1 MKFEERVIKK
11 VEIKE
16 VDDLLKA
23 SLGEIQLI
31 EGGLA
36 VESNLSELIEEA
48 ELKTK
53 ITIMKKIVEI
63 PVRRSLYT
71 KLKGKKIKLV
81 PK

>member
-1 MKFEERVIKK
+1 MKFEERVIRN

-53 ITIMKKIVEI
+53 ITSEKIA
-63 PVRRSLYT
+63 LH
-71 KLKGKKIKLV
+71 
-81 PK
+81 